1 MIEPKTSVLILPKDI
16 KPEEVIRLADSL
28 PVENVT
34 IIVGS
39 TPIVQNQA
47 IDELKQEQ
55 VAQEV
60 LDAADDFKSSINL
73 KNTIENVHDES
84 SDDPVLIVPIVSEST
99 QSVPTSLAA
108 LLPESNLIPVATN
121 DSLVQAPAVVAED
134 KTEVLGPACTWKW
147 HLEMKKWHL
156 ETKNEKMALRHAT
169 SKFSLGNGTWK

>member
-1 MIEPKTSVLILPKDI
+1 MPFFHFSFPSAISKCQLVEVPEVIEPKTSVLILPKDI
-16 KPEEVIRLADSL
+16 EPEEVNLADSL
-28 PVENVT
+28 PVENIT

-60 LDAADDFKSSINL
+60 LDPADDFKSSIDL

-84 SDDPVLIVPIVSEST
+84 SNAPVLIVPIVSEST

-121 DSLVQAPAVVAED
+121 DSLVQAPAVVAEEKTGALEALSD
-134 KTEVLGPACTWKW
+134 KEISCRCIRNMFVV
-147 HLEMKKWHL
+147 
-156 ETKNEKMALRHAT
+156 
-169 SKFSLGNGTWK
+169 